1 MKKFHKK
8 KLIRFKKDEINKI
21 MEIYSKKI
29 SIGEWKDYSISFK
42 NNYAIFSIH
51 KSYKFGPTFE
61 IKKNFSG
68 RKVIFC
74 REITKL
80 YEEFIRKDI
89 DELEQFEKEPK
100 GEITV
105 VISEKKNN

>member
-1 MKKFHKK
+1 MKKLHKK

-61 IKKNFSG
+61 IKKNFS
-68 RKVIFC
+68 RENFYTLTSQNNVVLASSSNLENVINY
-74 REITKL
+74 L
-80 YEEFIRKDI
+80 
-89 DELEQFEKEPK
+89 
-100 GEITV
+100 
-105 VISEKKNN
+105 KKPDLRLIK

>member
-1 MKKFHKK
+1 
-8 KLIRFKKDEINKI
+8 

-61 IKKNFSG
+61 IKKNFS
-68 RKVIFC
+68 RENFYTLTSQNNVVLASSSNLENVINY
-74 REITKL
+74 L
-80 YEEFIRKDI
+80 
-89 DELEQFEKEPK
+89 
-100 GEITV
+100 
-105 VISEKKNN
+105 KKPDLRLIK

>member
-61 IKKNFSG
+61 IKKNFS
-68 RKVIFC
+68 RENFYTLTSQNNVVLASSSNLENVINY
-74 REITKL
+74 L
-80 YEEFIRKDI
+80 
-89 DELEQFEKEPK
+89 
-100 GEITV
+100 
-105 VISEKKNN
+105 KKPDLRLIK